1 MPVNLNR
8 LQDEDEEV
16 VDNMEQLA
24 ISELGS
30 EKYVPPRYV
39 HPDISRW
46 HPSKISF
53 PPIFIWDQ
61 VRSFTFTFMFFPVY
75 PLFPLIVKLRLA
87 RNLHYPTRPQ
97 GPLPA
102 VLQPLT
108 KPFTRPWDIDF
119 NLHRLRAVHSFKES
133 PGCKSNEFL
142 SALPNLYLSFQLSTE

>member
-1 MPVNLNR
+1 MPVNINR
-8 LQDEDEEV
+8 LQEDEEDEV

-24 ISELGS
+24 ISELEP
-30 EKYVPPRYV
+30 EKFVPRRYI
-39 HPDISRW
+39 HPDISIW
-46 HPSKISF
+46 YPSKISF

-61 VRSFTFTFMFFPVY
+61 VRSFTFTFCRVY
-75 PLFPLIVKLRLA
+75 PFFSLFVKLRLA
-87 RNLHYPTRPQ
+87 KNLHYPIRPQ

-102 VLQPLT
+102 VFQPLT

-142 SALPNLYLSFQLSTE
+142 SALPNLSLSF